1 VIIIGDVKK
10 GSDEC
15 RKKKKIH
22 PKLSNILVF
31 QDLGCSRKEK
41 KYPAAAII
49 VDVKKARKYIHL
61 QKFTSRTGG
70 T

>member
-31 QDLGCSRKEK
+31 QDLGCRKEQNISS
-41 KYPAAAII
+41 AAII
-49 VDVKKARKYIHL
+49 VDVKKARKYTHL
-61 QKFTSRTGG
+61 QKFTSITGG